1 MKISHF
7 PILLLCVSTIIS
19 CKSPQQKSV
28 PQNIY
33 SVDSILTQQDILIG
47 DTFILEGFCVDI
59 CAHGSNHITLL
70 GSDTTQIIN
79 VEANDKLVS
88 FDKGILNN
96 NVKIKATIVEERVDE
111 VFLADWEQ
119 RLDESLKAPDG
130 GNHKAVAMLKQ
141 QIEQIRNA
149 IAERT
154 QKENKNYYS
163 QYHIIASEYEISK

>member
-7 PILLLCVSTIIS
+7 PILLLCVITIIS

-96 NVKIKATIVEERVDE
+96 NFMK
-111 VFLADWEQ
+111 
-119 RLDESLKAPDG
+119 
-130 GNHKAVAMLKQ
+130 
-141 QIEQIRNA
+141 
-149 IAERT
+149 
-154 QKENKNYYS
+154 
-163 QYHIIASEYEISK
+163 